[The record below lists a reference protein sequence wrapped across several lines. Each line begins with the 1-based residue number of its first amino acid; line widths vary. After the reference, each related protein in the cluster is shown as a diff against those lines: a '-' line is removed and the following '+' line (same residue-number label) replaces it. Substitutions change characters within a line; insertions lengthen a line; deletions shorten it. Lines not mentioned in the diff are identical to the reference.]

1 MPYILFDSHSGVP
14 LARIDADPEN
24 ASLAPGL
31 LAIKCE
37 ADASPDDVPRWK
49 EAAAT
54 AQPELSEM
62 ERLQRAQATKIVSI
76 DAETAAAITAGFFY
90 VVEGITYHFS
100 YDTFDQQ
107 NFADTANVALL
118 SQMGGQGLPESVAWN
133 AYKNWQDGKGELARL
148 TFTAETFLAL
158 YTAGAVAHKAARMAE
173 GGSRKEA
180 VAAAVARGATVEELE
195 AI

>member
-37 ADASPDDVPRWK
+37 ADASPDDVARWK
-49 EAAAT
+49 EAATT
-54 AQPELSEM
+54 APPELSEM
-62 ERLQRAQATKIVSI
+62 ERLLRAQAAKIVSI

-90 VVEGITYHFS
+90 VVDGITYHCS

-133 AYKNWQDGKGELARL
+133 AYKNWQDGKGELVRL

-180 VAAAVARGATVEELE
+180 VAAAVARGATIEELE

>member
-14 LARIDADPEN
+14 LARIVAGPEN
-24 ASLAPGL
+24 AGLAPGL

-37 ADASPDDVPRWK
+37 ADASPDDVARWK
-49 EAAAT
+49 EAATT

-62 ERLQRAQATKIVSI
+62 ELLLRAQAAKIVSI

-90 VVEGITYHFS
+90 VVDGITYHFS

-133 AYKNWQDGKGELARL
+133 AYRNWQDGKGELVRL

-180 VAAAVARGATVEELE
+180 VATAVARGATIEELE

>member
-37 ADASPDDVPRWK
+37 ADASPDDVARWK
-49 EAAAT
+49 EAATT

-62 ERLQRAQATKIVSI
+62 ELLLRAQAAKIVSI

-90 VVEGITYHFS
+90 VVDGITYHFS

-133 AYKNWQDGKGELARL
+133 AYKNWQDGKGELVRL

-180 VAAAVARGATVEELE
+180 VATAVARGATIEELE

>member
-37 ADASPDDVPRWK
+37 ADASPDDVARWK
-49 EAAAT
+49 EAATT

-90 VVEGITYHFS
+90 VVDGITYHFS

-118 SQMGGQGLPESVAWN
+118 SQMGGQGLPESVA
-133 AYKNWQDGKGELARL
+133 
-148 TFTAETFLAL
+148 
-158 YTAGAVAHKAARMAE
+158 
-173 GGSRKEA
+173 
-180 VAAAVARGATVEELE
+180 
-195 AI
+195 

>member
-37 ADASPDDVPRWK
+37 ADASPDDLPRWK

-90 VVEGITYHFS
+90 VVDGITYHFS

-180 VAAAVARGATVEELE
+180 VAAAVARGATIEELE

>member
-37 ADASPDDVPRWK
+37 ADASPDDVARWK
-49 EAAAT
+49 EAATT
-54 AQPELSEM
+54 APPELSEM
-62 ERLQRAQATKIVSI
+62 ERLLRAQAAKIVSI

-90 VVEGITYHFS
+90 VVDGVTYHFS

-133 AYKNWQDGKGELARL
+133 AYKNWQDGKGELVRL

-180 VAAAVARGATVEELE
+180 VATAVARGATIEELE

>member
-37 ADASPDDVPRWK
+37 ADASPDDVARWK
-49 EAAAT
+49 EAATT

-62 ERLQRAQATKIVSI
+62 ELLLRAQAAKIVSI

-90 VVEGITYHFS
+90 VVDGVTYHFS

-133 AYKNWQDGKGELARL
+133 AYKNWQDGKGELVRL

>member
-37 ADASPDDVPRWK
+37 ADASPDDVARWK
-49 EAAAT
+49 EAATT
-54 AQPELSEM
+54 APPELSEM
-62 ERLQRAQATKIVSI
+62 ERLLRAQAAKIVSI

-90 VVEGITYHFS
+90 VVDGITYHFS

-133 AYKNWQDGKGELARL
+133 AYKNWQDGKGELVRL

-180 VAAAVARGATVEELE
+180 VATAVARGATIEELE

>member
-90 VVEGITYHFS
+90 VVDGITYHFS

-133 AYKNWQDGKGELARL
+133 AYKNWQDGKGELVRL

-180 VAAAVARGATVEELE
+180 VATAVARGATIEELE

>member
-1 MPYILFDSHSGVP
+1 MEGGSNHS
-14 LARIDADPEN
+14 
-24 ASLAPGL
+24 
-31 LAIKCE
+31 
-37 ADASPDDVPRWK
+37 
-49 EAAAT
+49 AAGTLGNGT
-54 AQPELSEM
+54 AA
-62 ERLQRAQATKIVSI
+62 RAQAAKIVSI

-90 VVEGITYHFS
+90 VVDGITYHFS

-133 AYKNWQDGKGELARL
+133 AYKNWQDGKGELVRL

-158 YTAGAVAHKAARMAE
+158 YTGGAVAHKAARMAE

-180 VAAAVARGATVEELE
+180 VAAAVARGATIEELE

>member
-54 AQPELSEM
+54 APPELSEM
-62 ERLQRAQATKIVSI
+62 ELLLRAQAAKIVSI

-90 VVEGITYHFS
+90 VVDGVTYHFS

-133 AYKNWQDGKGELARL
+133 AYKNWQDGKGELVRL

-180 VAAAVARGATVEELE
+180 VAAAVARGATIEELE

>member
-37 ADASPDDVPRWK
+37 ADASPDDVSRWK

-54 AQPELSEM
+54 APPELSEM
-62 ERLQRAQATKIVSI
+62 ELLLRAQAAKIVSI

-90 VVEGITYHFS
+90 AVDGVTYHFS

-133 AYKNWQDGKGELARL
+133 AYKNWQDGKGELVRL

-180 VAAAVARGATVEELE
+180 VATAVARGATIEELE

>member
-54 AQPELSEM
+54 APPELSEM
-62 ERLQRAQATKIVSI
+62 ELLLRAQAAKIVSI

-90 VVEGITYHFS
+90 VVDGVTYHFS

-133 AYKNWQDGKGELARL
+133 AYKNWQDSKGELVRL

-180 VAAAVARGATVEELE
+180 VATAVARGATIEELE

>member
-37 ADASPDDVPRWK
+37 ADASPDDVARWK
-49 EAAAT
+49 EAATT

-62 ERLQRAQATKIVSI
+62 ELLLRAQATKIVSI

-90 VVEGITYHFS
+90 VVDGITYHFS

-133 AYKNWQDGKGELARL
+133 AYKNWQDGKGELVRL

-180 VAAAVARGATVEELE
+180 VAAAVARGATIEELE

>member
-37 ADASPDDVPRWK
+37 ADASPDDVARWK
-49 EAAAT
+49 EAATT
-54 AQPELSEM
+54 APPELSEK
-62 ERLQRAQATKIVSI
+62 ERLLRAQAAKIVSI

-90 VVEGITYHFS
+90 VVDGITYHFS

-133 AYKNWQDGKGELARL
+133 AYKNWQDGKGELVRL

-180 VAAAVARGATVEELE
+180 VAAAVARGATIEELE

>member
-37 ADASPDDVPRWK
+37 ADASPDDVARWK
-49 EAAAT
+49 EAATT
-54 AQPELSEM
+54 AQPELSEK
-62 ERLQRAQATKIVSI
+62 ELLLRAQAAKIVSI

-90 VVEGITYHFS
+90 VVDGITYHFS

-133 AYKNWQDGKGELARL
+133 AYKNWQDGKGELVRL

>member
-37 ADASPDDVPRWK
+37 ADASPDDVARWK
-49 EAAAT
+49 EAATT

-62 ERLQRAQATKIVSI
+62 ELLLRAQAAKIVSI

-133 AYKNWQDGKGELARL
+133 AYKNWQDGKGELVRL

-180 VAAAVARGATVEELE
+180 VATAVARGATIEELE

>member
-37 ADASPDDVPRWK
+37 ADASPDDVARWK

-62 ERLQRAQATKIVSI
+62 ERLQRAQAAKIVSI

-90 VVEGITYHFS
+90 VVDSITYHFS

-133 AYKNWQDGKGELARL
+133 AYKNWQDGKGELVRL

>member
-37 ADASPDDVPRWK
+37 ADASPDDVARWK
-49 EAAAT
+49 EAATT
-54 AQPELSEM
+54 AQPELSEK
-62 ERLQRAQATKIVSI
+62 ELLLRAQAAKIVSI

-90 VVEGITYHFS
+90 VVDGITYHFS

-133 AYKNWQDGKGELARL
+133 AYKNWQDGKGELVRL
-148 TFTAETFLAL
+148 TFTAESFLAL
-158 YTAGAVAHKAARMAE
+158 YTGGAVAHKAARMAE
-173 GGSRKEA
+173 GGARKAALAEA
-180 VAAAVARGATVEELE
+180 VANGATAEELE

>member
-37 ADASPDDVPRWK
+37 ADASPDDVARWK
-49 EAAAT
+49 EAATT

-62 ERLQRAQATKIVSI
+62 ELLLRAQAAKIVSI

-90 VVEGITYHFS
+90 VVDSITYHFS

-133 AYKNWQDGKGELARL
+133 AYRNWQDGKGELVRL

>member
-62 ERLQRAQATKIVSI
+62 ERLLRAQAAKIVSI

-133 AYKNWQDGKGELARL
+133 AYKNWQDGKGELVRL

>member
-49 EAAAT
+49 EAATT
-54 AQPELSEM
+54 APPELSEK
-62 ERLQRAQATKIVSI
+62 ELLLRAQAAKIVSI

-133 AYKNWQDGKGELARL
+133 AYKNWQDGKGELVRL

-180 VAAAVARGATVEELE
+180 VAAAVARGATIEELE

>member
-54 AQPELSEM
+54 APPELSEM
-62 ERLQRAQATKIVSI
+62 ELLLRAQAAKIVSI

-133 AYKNWQDGKGELARL
+133 AYKNWQDGKGELVRL

-180 VAAAVARGATVEELE
+180 VAAAVARGATIEELE

>member
-49 EAAAT
+49 EAATT
-54 AQPELSEM
+54 APPELSEM
-62 ERLQRAQATKIVSI
+62 ELLLRVQAAKIVSI

-90 VVEGITYHFS
+90 VVDGITYHFS

-133 AYKNWQDGKGELARL
+133 AYKNWQDGKGELVRL

>member
-62 ERLQRAQATKIVSI
+62 ELLQRAQATKIVSI

-90 VVEGITYHFS
+90 VVDGITYHFS

-133 AYKNWQDGKGELARL
+133 AYKNWQDGKGELVRL

>member
-62 ERLQRAQATKIVSI
+62 ERLQRAQAAKIVSI

-90 VVEGITYHFS
+90 VVDGITYHFS

-133 AYKNWQDGKGELARL
+133 AYKNWQDGKGELVRL

-173 GGSRKEA
+173 GGSRKVA
-180 VAAAVARGATVEELE
+180 VAAAVARGATIEELE

>member
-37 ADASPDDVPRWK
+37 ADASPDDVSRWK

-54 AQPELSEM
+54 APPELSEM
-62 ERLQRAQATKIVSI
+62 ELLLRAQAAKIVSI

-90 VVEGITYHFS
+90 VVDGITYHFS

-133 AYKNWQDGKGELARL
+133 AYKNWQDGKGELVRL

>member
-37 ADASPDDVPRWK
+37 ADASPDDVARWK
-49 EAAAT
+49 EAATT

-62 ERLQRAQATKIVSI
+62 ELLLRAQATKIVSI

-133 AYKNWQDGKGELARL
+133 AYKNWQDGKGELVRL

-158 YTAGAVAHKAARMAE
+158 YTVGAVAHKAARMAE

>member
-37 ADASPDDVPRWK
+37 ADASPDDVARWK

-54 AQPELSEM
+54 AQPELSAM
-62 ERLQRAQATKIVSI
+62 ELLLRAQAAKIVSI

-90 VVEGITYHFS
+90 VVDGITYHFS

-133 AYKNWQDGKGELARL
+133 AYKNWQDGKGELVRL

>member
-1 MPYILFDSHSGVP
+1 MPDILFDSHSGVP

-37 ADASPDDVPRWK
+37 ADASPDDVARWK
-49 EAAAT
+49 EAAAI

-62 ERLQRAQATKIVSI
+62 ERLLRAQAAKIVSI

-90 VVEGITYHFS
+90 VVDGVTYHFS

-133 AYKNWQDGKGELARL
+133 AYKNWQDGKGELVRL

>member
-37 ADASPDDVPRWK
+37 ADASPDDVARWK
-49 EAAAT
+49 EAATT

-62 ERLQRAQATKIVSI
+62 ELLLRAQAAKIVSI

-90 VVEGITYHFS
+90 VVDSITYHFS

-133 AYKNWQDGKGELARL
+133 AYKNWQDGKGELVRL

-180 VAAAVARGATVEELE
+180 VAAAVARGATIEELE

>member
-37 ADASPDDVPRWK
+37 ADASPDDVARWK
-49 EAAAT
+49 EAATT

-62 ERLQRAQATKIVSI
+62 ELLLRAQAAKIVSI

-90 VVEGITYHFS
+90 VVDGITYHFS

-133 AYKNWQDGKGELARL
+133 AYKNWQDGKGELVRL

-180 VAAAVARGATVEELE
+180 VATAVARGATVEDLE

>member
-37 ADASPDDVPRWK
+37 ADASPDDVARWK

-54 AQPELSEM
+54 AQPELSEK
-62 ERLQRAQATKIVSI
+62 ELLLRAQAAKIVSI

-90 VVEGITYHFS
+90 VVDGITYHFS

-133 AYKNWQDGKGELARL
+133 AYKNWQDGKGELVRL

>member
-37 ADASPDDVPRWK
+37 ADASPDDVARWK

-62 ERLQRAQATKIVSI
+62 ERLQRAQAAKIVSI

-90 VVEGITYHFS
+90 VVDSITYHFS

-118 SQMGGQGLPESVAWN
+118 SQMGGKGLPESVAWN
-133 AYKNWQDGKGELARL
+133 AYKNWQDGKGELVRL

-180 VAAAVARGATVEELE
+180 VAAAVARGATIEELE

>member
-37 ADASPDDVPRWK
+37 ADASPDDVARWK
-49 EAAAT
+49 EAATT

-62 ERLQRAQATKIVSI
+62 ELLLRAQATKIVSI

-133 AYKNWQDGKGELARL
+133 AYKNWQDGKGELVRL

>member
-37 ADASPDDVPRWK
+37 ADASPDDVARWK

-62 ERLQRAQATKIVSI
+62 ERLQRAQAAKIVSI

-90 VVEGITYHFS
+90 VVDGITYHFS

-180 VAAAVARGATVEELE
+180 VAAAVARGATIEELE

>member
-37 ADASPDDVPRWK
+37 ADASPDDVARWK
-49 EAAAT
+49 EAATT

-62 ERLQRAQATKIVSI
+62 ELLLRAQAAKIVSI

-90 VVEGITYHFS
+90 VVDSITYHFS

-133 AYKNWQDGKGELARL
+133 AYKNWQDGKGELVRL

>member
-37 ADASPDDVPRWK
+37 ADASPDDVARWK
-49 EAAAT
+49 EAATT

-62 ERLQRAQATKIVSI
+62 ELLLRAQATKIVSI

-90 VVEGITYHFS
+90 VVDGVTYHFS

-133 AYKNWQDGKGELARL
+133 AYKNWQDSKGELVRL

>member
-37 ADASPDDVPRWK
+37 ADASPDDVARWK
-49 EAAAT
+49 EAATT

-62 ERLQRAQATKIVSI
+62 ELLLRAQATKIVSI

-107 NFADTANVALL
+107 NVADTANVALL

-133 AYKNWQDGKGELARL
+133 AYKNWQDGKGELVRL

-180 VAAAVARGATVEELE
+180 VAAAVARGATIEELE

>member
-49 EAAAT
+49 EAATT
-54 AQPELSEM
+54 AQPGLSEM
-62 ERLQRAQATKIVSI
+62 ELLLRAQATKIVSI

-133 AYKNWQDGKGELARL
+133 AYKNWQDGKGELVRL

-180 VAAAVARGATVEELE
+180 VATAVARGATIEELE